1 MSKKEMISMSKIASG
16 VAIGLMGLSMGYVAP
31 SLASETEIDGF
42 VENATY
48 YRDGRGISKFRNTLQ
63 LEFNKSLQ
71 SANWM
76 NVSIN
81 GTLRGTYD
89 GVYDLNDEEFGKDA
103 TEDYLGAN
111 WHDNTTISSQMML
124 TPGTPFPCDN
134 NPTMCSNLND
144 YMDHDENEARF
155 PEFNDEL
162 DFIRELYISADKQ
175 LDNGNVLN
183 LTFGKQQVVWGK
195 TDLFRVLDVINPVDY
210 SRHNIFDELEDIRI
224 PQWMITAELQ
234 MGANNVFDDSNVSLI
249 WNIDKF
255 RPNNL
260 GTCGQ
265 AYRILDAG
273 CFFASGIPLG
283 PPGSGAPVVP
293 VIHGVEEYDW
303 ELGNTQYGLKWEGV
317 YGDATFSLNA
327 LHYRQQLPSIH
338 FRANTANPE
347 VPVPFALD
355 GVFDIH
361 FPEVNL
367 FGGSID
373 YYAEGMDAV
382 WRLESSY
389 TQGEEL
395 PRDTDGHKETDM
407 FRYVIGFDKNIIIP
421 ELGTRSAFLFSA
433 QIFGEHILDHEVDM
447 PNDEENW
454 FATLLIKGWYIN
466 NRLSPQ
472 IIIAHDFAAQAT
484 VIAPSIEYLV
494 SDTLKINLGLNIK
507 TGGDEQFPWSA
518 TALFGQPGVP
528 QHEPLARF
536 TNGPI
541 GVANQEDEVQ
551 LTIRYSF

>member
-1 MSKKEMISMSKIASG
+1 MSKKEIMSINKITSG
-16 VAIGLMGLSMGYVAP
+16 VALGLMGLSMGYVAP
-31 SLASETEIDGF
+31 TIASETEIAGF

-63 LEFNKSLQ
+63 LEFNKSLKWT
-71 SANWM
+71 NWM

-89 GVYDLNDEEFGKDA
+89 GVYDLNDDEFGKDA
-103 TEDYLGAN
+103 TEAYLGEN
-111 WHDNTTISSQMML
+111 WHDNSTLSSQALL
-124 TPGTPFPCDN
+124 TPGTPFPCEND
-134 NPTMCSNLND
+134 PLKCSNLD
-144 YMDHDENEARF
+144 GYMDHDENEARF

-162 DFIRELYISADKQ
+162 DFIRELYISADKL
-175 LDNGNVLN
+175 LDNGDVLN

-210 SRHNIFDELEDIRI
+210 SRHNIYDELEDIRI
-224 PQWMITAELQ
+224 PQWMITAEWR
-234 MGANNVFDDSNVSLI
+234 MGANNVLDDSNLSFI

-273 CFFASGIPLG
+273 CFFASGVG
-283 PPGSGAPVVP
+283 PVP
-293 VIHGVEEYDW
+293 IIHNVEEYDW
-303 ELGNTQYGLKWEGV
+303 ELGNTQFGLKWEGV

-327 LHYRQQLPSIH
+327 LHYRQQLPSLH
-338 FRANTANPE
+338 FRGNADFNPAGFN
-347 VPVPFALD
+347 PMDPSTYPFKAD

-382 WRLESSY
+382 WRLETSY

-407 FRYVIGFDKNIIIP
+407 FRYVIGFDKNIVIP
-421 ELGTRSAFLFSA
+421 ALGTRSAFLFST
-433 QIFGEHILDHEVDM
+433 QIFGEHILDHEIDM

-454 FATLLIKGWYIN
+454 IATMLIKGWYIN

-494 SDTLKINLGLNIK
+494 SDVWKVNLGLNIK